1 MKLKRSVEMRE
12 GEREMD
18 QLMWRWQDD
27 RGAAETSTIFAW
39 IMVGVLVV
47 FALQAGLEALGLDVI
62 AWVRTQ
68 LGI

>member
-1 MKLKRSVEMRE
+1 
-12 GEREMD
+12 MD

-27 RGAAETSTIFAW
+27 SGAAETSTIFAW
-39 IMVGVLVV
+39 IVVGVLVV
-47 FALQAGLEALGLDVI
+47 FALQAGLEALGVDVI